1 MQCLSSLL
9 LIFYNGIFVSANIL
23 LRLARSTCTAQ
34 CEDGVTKRHRKA
46 RYWSSKFSKV
56 SLIELRTLHNF
67 ETPFSFIFMKL
78 FWTIHNML
86 SYCICMMYINT
97 CISISRRILLK
108 WCHLA
113 KIQQRAREGGRYLM
127 ETDSATGFICFESV
141 RLCWL
146 NKFLCSEKKAS
157 YETVQVLQLKS
168 IFHKGLS
175 AIKQLS
181 LWISPVLN
189 PTSSEKKVNLARDL
203 WWKWS
208 PASSMLNRSAAM
220 YLSRTRGVESRH
232 HWNGAQV
239 RCMKSC
245 RDTKIVFVI
254 LFGILELN

>member
-189 PTSSEKKVNLARDL
+189 PRSSETRSTLQGIYDGSGVLQARCLTDQRQCTCRGHVELKADIIEMVRKSDAWSLAEIP
-203 WWKWS
+203 K
-208 PASSMLNRSAAM
+208 
-220 YLSRTRGVESRH
+220 
-232 HWNGAQV
+232 
-239 RCMKSC
+239 
-245 RDTKIVFVI
+245 
-254 LFGILELN
+254 